1 MVLGAM
7 ENANISIYTITSEK
21 QHGRFSIILC
31 AADDKRFRSDTKYY
45 ELTKEGGMNFAYTKN
60 GR

>member
-1 MVLGAM
+1 MAGSQLYCVQQMIRDL
-7 ENANISIYTITSEK
+7 EVI
-21 QHGRFSIILC
+21 Q
-31 AADDKRFRSDTKYY
+31 TKYY